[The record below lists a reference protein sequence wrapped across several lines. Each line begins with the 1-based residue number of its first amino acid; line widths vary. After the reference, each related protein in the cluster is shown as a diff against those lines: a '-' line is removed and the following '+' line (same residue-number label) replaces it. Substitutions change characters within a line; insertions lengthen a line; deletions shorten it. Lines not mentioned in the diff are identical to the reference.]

1 MAPTSNTST
10 SGSKAKNAA
19 AKAATASANFGVNM
33 PLMSSAFDTAMWQ
46 NAA

>member
-1 MAPTSNTST
+1 MTQQVAADSKPAP
-10 SGSKAKNAA
+10 KVAVPKNGLNP
-19 AKAATASANFGVNM
+19 NFGVNM